1 MTVVTGSITDQLHT
15 LLVRAGDWVPTDE
28 LLRRCR
34 KYRIVTRSSAREAL
48 LRLVRFGLADKQ
60 LGRDPLRNK
69 PLMYW
74 RAVEKKM
81 EFAEAQKLIEAGTLF
96 GDVADKV
103 TPEQLEDLK
112 RWYCEHRSLPNLAA
126 RDKAKNPAKVHQ
138 ARAQGFTG
146 DACGGCGSFMMTR
159 NGSCLSCQQCGQ
171 TSGCS

>member
-1 MTVVTGSITDQLHT
+1 MRVVAGSITDQLHA
-15 LLVRAGDWVPTDE
+15 LLVRAADWVPTDE
-28 LLRRCR
+28 LLLRFR
-34 KYRIVTRSSAREAL
+34 KYRVTSRSAVREAL
-48 LRLVRFGLADKQ
+48 LRLVKFGLADKQ

-74 RAVEKKM
+74 RALEKKM
-81 EFAEAQKLIEAGTLF
+81 DFAEAQKLIEAGTLF

-103 TPEQLEDLK
+103 TSEDLELLK
-112 RWYCEHRSLPNLAA
+112 RWYCEHPALPNLKA
-126 RDKAKNPAKVHQ
+126 RDKVKNPAKVHQ